1 MRQPEPHP
9 SPAPHAPID
18 WRIPAPRGALDR
30 FVGPG
35 ATRAE
40 LAIQFVPTGAITLG
54 WLLHAHATGAAW
66 SPLQTIVAALIAL
79 DMVGGVITNA
89 TGAAKRWYHR
99 PGQRAR
105 HHLGFVALHAV
116 QPLVVVALFAP
127 HDYAFAWGS
136 FGLALAGA
144 LAVLAAPPY
153 LQRPVAGAALAAG
166 LFVGLT
172 LLSAPPHFEWF
183 LPVYLIKLVWSHL
196 VREEPYR
203 AMARTDRPT

>member
-1 MRQPEPHP
+1 MRRPEPHP
-9 SPAPHAPID
+9 SPVRHAPID

-40 LAIQFVPTGAITLG
+40 LAIQFAPTGAIAG
-54 WLLHAHATGAAW
+54 AWLLHAHATGAAW

-116 QPLVVVALFAP
+116 QPLVVVALFEP
-127 HDYAFAWGS
+127 HDVAFAWGT
-136 FGLALAGA
+136 FGLALVGA
-144 LAVLAAPPY
+144 LVVLAAPPY
-153 LQRPVAGAALAAG
+153 LQRPVAGAALATG
-166 LFVGLT
+166 LVVGSSV
-172 LLSAPPHFEWF
+172 LSPPSHFEWF
-183 LPVYLIKLVWSHL
+183 LPVFLVKLLWSHL

-203 AMARTDRPT
+203 PAARMGQPS